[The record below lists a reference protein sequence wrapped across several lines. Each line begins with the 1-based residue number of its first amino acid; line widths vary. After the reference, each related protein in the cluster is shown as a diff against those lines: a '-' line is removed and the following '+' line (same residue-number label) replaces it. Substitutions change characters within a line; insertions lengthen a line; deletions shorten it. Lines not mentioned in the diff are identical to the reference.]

1 MARKLGSKD
10 IIQRASRRSAYE
22 TYSAWYDKYTKD
34 YKKGWFSGKLTKE
47 QFETEY
53 EIAKRAKIPNPA
65 RSIAAS
71 QELVD
76 RQFEKQ
82 YKKLYGKELGDIR
95 NEEKRRELFIN
106 YAIDKGFEAE
116 SFNKLKLTD
125 EEKEKLRD
133 IRDEFERYFY

>member
-1 MARKLGSKD
+1 MARKIGSKD

-47 QFETEY
+47 QFQTEY

-76 RQFEKQ
+76 RKFEKQ
-82 YKKLYGKELGDIR
+82 YKKLYGQELGDIR
-95 NEEKRRELFIN
+95 DAAEREKIFLDFADKMQEQGMTFEE
-106 YAIDKGFEAE
+106 A
-116 SFNKLKLTD
+116 
-125 EEKEKLRD
+125 
-133 IRDEFERYFY
+133 RDEFEKYFY

>member
-1 MARKLGSKD
+1 MARNLGSKD
-10 IIQRASRRSAYE
+10 TIQRASRRSAYE

-47 QFETEY
+47 QFQTEY

-76 RQFEKQ
+76 RKFEKQ

-95 NEEKRRELFIN
+95 NAAEREKIFLDYANEMQEQGMTFEE
-106 YAIDKGFEAE
+106 A
-116 SFNKLKLTD
+116 
-125 EEKEKLRD
+125 
-133 IRDEFERYFY
+133 RDEFERYFY

>member
-76 RQFEKQ
+76 RKFEKQ
-82 YKKLYGKELGDIR
+82 YKKLYGQELGDIR
-95 NEEKRRELFIN
+95 DAAEREKIFLDFADKMKEQGMT
-106 YAIDKGFEAE
+106 IDEA
-116 SFNKLKLTD
+116 
-125 EEKEKLRD
+125 
-133 IRDEFERYFY
+133 RDEFEKYFY